1 MSLFEWINLL
11 APFVLLV
18 VSALLSV
25 AGYFGKKT
33 IDGFAGELKSLRNDH
48 EGFEKEFLLFQAQ
61 LPRNYVLKDDHIRHI
76 TIVEKKIDDHAA
88 TTQRAL
94 ASIESDI
101 KMLLRD
107 TAKRKTD
114 G

>member
-1 MSLFEWINLL
+1 MGWYEWINLL
-11 APFVLLV
+11 APFVLLI
-18 VSALLSV
+18 VSTLLSI

-33 IDGFAGELKSLRNDH
+33 IDGFGGELKALRGDH
-48 EGFEKEFLLFQAQ
+48 LKFREDFLIFQAQ

-76 TIVEKKIDDHAA
+76 TIVEKKIDDHASA
-88 TTQRAL
+88 TYQSL